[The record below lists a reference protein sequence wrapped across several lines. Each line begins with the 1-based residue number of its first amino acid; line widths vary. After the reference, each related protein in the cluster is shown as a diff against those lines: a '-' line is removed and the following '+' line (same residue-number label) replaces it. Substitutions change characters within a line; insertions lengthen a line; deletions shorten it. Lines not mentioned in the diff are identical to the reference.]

1 MTPTVTA
8 HLSSADFDRLFGA
21 EAGWEYWFGEAR
33 RKPVPTHLHGLLQI
47 LLANLLDL
55 AGYIAS
61 IEAELRITE
70 DWHPRPDVYGVLE
83 EIEGKYATK
92 PVDVVFEVLSEGED
106 ILSKC
111 RQYSRIGIPCI
122 YVFSPEQRTIEYWD
136 GRGLIPVES
145 VHLPNGVV
153 LTSQAIFSTL
163 DQRRRSKVRK

>member
-8 HLSSADFDRLFGA
+8 YLSSADFDRQFGA

-33 RKPVPTHLHGLLQI
+33 RKPAPTHLHGLLQI

-61 IEAELRITE
+61 IEAELRITDE
-70 DWHPRPDVYGVLE
+70 WRPRPDVYGVLE
-83 EIEGKYATK
+83 EIEGRYATK

-111 RQYSRIGIPCI
+111 GQDSRSA
-122 YVFSPEQRTIEYWD
+122 FLAS
-136 GRGLIPVES
+136 
-145 VHLPNGVV
+145 
-153 LTSQAIFSTL
+153 TSST
-163 DQRRRSKVRK
+163 RSNALLSIVMVSA